1 MVKVSPMNRDAHEG
15 LVGTLRHHIQITL
28 LGALL
33 VLAPLVL
40 LVHTV

>member
-1 MVKVSPMNRDAHEG
+1 MSRDAHEG

-40 LVHTV
+40 LVHAV